1 MKKLSNMMLA
11 AVAAAAIATPAMA
24 WDFGATGSA
33 TATFNQTT
41 TKATK
46 DATALTEMGFGSEG
60 GAITMTSSN
69 VDGDN
74 SVKLSYMLDW
84 DGNLDEVWTISG
96 TTKSGNWTATASVDY
111 NNDDAA
117 QTGEDRPSI
126 SLSDGSMTIVMGNA
140 AHLSTANNT
149 ADGVAG
155 GAVNMGFSDAAIGAF
170 VDDFQGVSVGIK
182 VDDNTNV
189 TVAYQS
195 EQDDTMLGRVSA
207 HTTQSDY
214 TASGFGLN
222 VSANVGATIGFTF
235 ASASTKENSS
245 DNSSIGSAAMS
256 TMGLSVGMAMDG
268 LSPFLSYG
276 SSSQDDKP
284 ATGDATKTSVTA
296 LGLGATI
303 TLEGSDTAVV
313 SYTTSTQKT
322 ETGSTVSR
330 NATATGIELGYN
342 TTVGPVSLGVGYGST
357 SVKANEDG
365 TTWNIDGTERADGY
379 TMTDIEVKMGYSF

>member
-195 EQDDTMLGRVSA
+195 EQDDTMLGRVAA

-276 SSSQDDKP
+276 SSSHDHKP

-296 LGLGATI
+296 LGLGAKI

-313 SYTTSTQKT
+313 SYTTSTQKE
-322 ETGSTVSR
+322 ETGSTVGR